1 MKLVKT
7 VGAAL
12 VVAVFLAALA
22 GCERNE
28 GPMEQAGKSIDK
40 AAEKVG
46 DKVEQAGETIKDAAQ
61 GDKK

>member
-1 MKLVKT
+1 MKLGKT

-12 VVAVFLAALA
+12 VVAVFLASQS
-22 GCERNE
+22 GCEKNE